1 MYYWGADTRPGYG
14 LVKPHSLQ
22 TTNAGIRY
30 LCPKS
35 SIQDV
40 AIGCKLVGFIRGD
53 GNVSFIRFQGDGSA
67 QDGKLQH
74 LDWKTVKIKALSC
87 GESHAVLVSY
97 DGKVLWIDKLNVPR
111 SLPQLCDKQV
121 TRVACGDHHSIA
133 LTNDGHVF
141 TWGQNSSGQLG
152 LGKDEP
158 STQSPKLLSSLSG
171 IPLVQISAG
180 GDHSFALSLSGAVF
194 GWGKNNA
201 GQLGLG
207 DNTDRDVPINV
218 SSLNLKKIILIS
230 CGGGHTATLTK
241 GGLVFT
247 FGSGSY
253 GQLGHNSLRDELR
266 PRIVAELWSSK
277 VSQIAC
283 GRHHTLAF
291 IESSEKIY
299 SFGCGEQGQLGNG
312 QRTNQCVPLPV
323 HLSTEHKFNRSLERI
338 CAGGNNSFALC
349 QQMRSETGLTNAK
362 ALSDGHIVRLDDD
375 LIDSW
380 ISECDTQTWNR
391 IQREINNIFSSE
403 ACVNGSFL
411 EKSCDKHFQSS
422 VEYDGLDL
430 SLARLAF
437 EKLAKKKKVLS
448 EVKKVVEHKLLP
460 SLNPRPAGVEALRVY
475 LILPELLRVLRK
487 HHLGTDLTVS
497 LASAILNLHPD
508 WLKVLE
514 NYWSRLPDFFLENL
528 VKTFRLQSH
537 NFLLDMTMSGHLKWS
552 SSLEKTLK
560 VLQKVYEINTLTV
573 NRKSLLGDT
582 FQSLRKNAFKP
593 GAPLKVK
600 FKGEAGIDDGAVSLE
615 FFTLIAEDIL
625 TAQPK
630 IVEISEESGLPW
642 FTSEDCGTT
651 DEVYLFGV
659 LCGMALYNNCLM
671 NFGFPL
677 ALFKMLLGQK
687 PTLQDLEELFP
698 IEARTLNVLLEEDE
712 EVVPELYLDFT
723 VRGHEVVLNGAQIP
737 VTKVNRQ
744 EYVDLYIDFVFHK
757 SVKQQF
763 ENFSRGFS
771 QGCPIDAWKVFLP
784 EELMAVLYGNTEYKW
799 AQLKENVTYENFTPT
814 EEVIQNFW
822 EVFFELTEDQKKLF
836 LKFVFGT
843 HLLPVG
849 GLSKMGLRICK
860 WVLPDPD
867 EHHPVGQTCFRILRL
882 PNYSNVTSLR
892 DKLINAI
899 THCNEFGME

>member
-1 MYYWGADTRPGYG
+1 MSTAQTMLMYYWGADARPGFG
-14 LVKPHSLQ
+14 LVKHGSLQ
-22 TTNAGIRY
+22 TTNTGIH
-30 LCPKS
+30 LVCSKS
-35 SIQDV
+35 KIQNV
-40 AIGCKLVGFIRGD
+40 AVGKKLVGFIRGD
-53 GNVSFIRFQGDGSA
+53 GTVSVIRCQGDGLA
-67 QDGKLQH
+67 LAGRLKH
-74 LDWKTVKIKALSC
+74 LDLKKDKIKALSC
-87 GESHAVLVSY
+87 QESQAVLVSY
-97 DGKVLWIDKLNVPR
+97 DGKVLCVDELNVPR
-111 SLPQLCDKQV
+111 SQLRDKQV
-121 TRVACGDHHSIA
+121 TQVACGDHHSVV
-133 LTNDGHVF
+133 LTHDGQLF

-201 GQLGLG
+201 GQLALG
-207 DNTDRDVPINV
+207 DNTDRDVPVNV
-218 SSLNLKKIILIS
+218 SSLNLKKIIFIS
-230 CGGGHTATLTK
+230 CGEEHTATLTK

-266 PRIVAELWSSK
+266 PQIVAELWGSK

-291 IESSEKIY
+291 VRSSQKIY

-312 QRTNQCVPLPV
+312 QKTNQCVPLPV
-323 HLSTEHKFNRSLERI
+323 HLSTEHNQNGSVERI
-338 CAGGNNSFALC
+338 RAGGNHSFALC
-349 QQMRSETGLTNAK
+349 QQMGSEKGLTNPK
-362 ALSDGHIVRLDDD
+362 ASSNSHIVTLDDKM
-375 LIDSW
+375 IDRW
-380 ISECDTQTWNR
+380 ISECDSKAWKSIR
-391 IQREINNIFSSE
+391 WEIKKIFSSA
-403 ACVNGSFL
+403 ACVNGSFI
-411 EKSCDKHFQSS
+411 ETSCDKHFQSS
-422 VEYDGLDL
+422 VEYYGLDL

-437 EKLAKKKKVLS
+437 EKLAKKEKVLS

-475 LILPELLRVLRK
+475 LILPELLRVL
-487 HHLGTDLTVS
+487 HEHYLGTDLTVA
-497 LASAILNLHPD
+497 LASAILSLKPD
-508 WLKVLE
+508 WLKVLGH
-514 NYWSRLPDFFLENL
+514 YWSRLPDVFLENL
-528 VKTFRLQSH
+528 VKTFHLQSH
-537 NFLLDMTMSGHLKWS
+537 NFLLDMTMSGHLRWS

-560 VLQKVYEINTLTV
+560 VLQKVYEV
-573 NRKSLLGDT
+573 VFD
-582 FQSLRKNAFKP
+582 
-593 GAPLKVK
+593 
-600 FKGEAGIDDGAVSLE
+600 GEPGIDWRALSLE
-615 FFTLIAEDIL
+615 FFTLLAKDIL

-630 IVEISEESGLPW
+630 IAEISEDSGFAW
-642 FTSEDCGTT
+642 FTSDDCGTT

-687 PTLQDLEELFP
+687 PTLQDLEEPFP

-712 EVVPELYLDFT
+712 EGVTELYLNFT
-723 VRGHEVVLNGAQIP
+723 VRGHEVIPNGAQIP

-763 ENFSRGFS
+763 EDFSRGFS
-771 QGCPIDAWKVFLP
+771 QGCPIDTWKVFLP

-799 AQLKENVTYENFTPT
+799 ELLKENVAYEGFIPT

-822 EVFFELTEDQKKLF
+822 KVFFELTKDQKKLF
-836 LKFVFGT
+836 MKFIFGT
-843 HLLPVG
+843 YLLPVG
-849 GLSKMGLRICK
+849 GLSKRQLRISK

-867 EHHPVGQTCFRILRL
+867 EHHPKGECCFGRLRL
-882 PNYSNVTSLR
+882 PNYSNIRSLH